1 MNTIQKF
8 IVLNLFENTHEVFK
22 FIHRMNMMRAKNN
35 VENMAIK
42 YNAAKVEL
50 NELNETD
57 QEYRYDIHTFIKD
70 TDEQIAGMTK

>member
-1 MNTIQKF
+1 MNI
-8 IVLNLFENTHEVFK
+8 
-22 FIHRMNMMRAKNN
+22 MRAKNN
-35 VENMAIK
+35 VENMAVK

-57 QEYRYDIHTFIKD
+57 QEYRYDIHTFIKE